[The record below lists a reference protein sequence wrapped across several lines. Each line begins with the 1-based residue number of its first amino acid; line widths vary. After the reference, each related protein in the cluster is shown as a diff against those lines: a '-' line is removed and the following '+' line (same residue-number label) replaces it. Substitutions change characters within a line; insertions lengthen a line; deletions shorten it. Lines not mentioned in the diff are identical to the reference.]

1 MMISQL
7 PVAGNRTL
15 VNFPINYYALGIFAI
30 AMGALEAIVV
40 VYLRQ
45 VYYPEG
51 FDFPLTFLSSQMLAI
66 EWIREVATI
75 VMLVC
80 IGIIA
85 GRNWLQRLACFLYCF
100 AIWDIFY
107 YIWLKL
113 LIDWPAS
120 FLTWDILFLIPVPW
134 IGPVLAPVI
143 SSLTMILMAG
153 IIINAQHR
161 SETFS
166 IRSLEW
172 SLIFLGALIILGTF
186 IWDYARLIIRDGF
199 LSRFWT
205 LADDQQFQKIIADFQ
220 PTHYSW
226 VGFIIG
232 ELCILGALAWMF
244 RRARPESQ

>member
-1 MMISQL
+1 MMMSQL
-7 PVAGNRTL
+7 TTTTNRSY
-15 VNFPINYYALGIFAI
+15 VNFPLNYYSLGIFAN

-45 VYYPEG
+45 VFYPEG
-51 FDFPLTFLSSQMLAI
+51 FDFPLTFISSQMLAV

-80 IGIIA
+80 IGLIV
-85 GRNWLQRLACFLYCF
+85 GRNSLQRFACFLYCF

-113 LIDWPAS
+113 LIDWPPS

-143 SSLTMILMAG
+143 ASLTMILMAG
-153 IIINAQHR
+153 MIINARHQN
-161 SETFS
+161 ETFR

-172 SLIFLGALIILGTF
+172 RLIFLGALIILGTF
-186 IWDYARLIIRDGF
+186 IWDYAQIIIRDGF
-199 LSRFWT
+199 LSRFWS
-205 LADDQQFQKIIADFQ
+205 LADDQQFLNVIFNYY
-220 PTHYSW
+220 PTHYNW
-226 VGFIIG
+226 TAF
-232 ELCILGALAWMF
+232 ILGEISILGSLALMY
-244 RRARPESQ
+244 RRTKSNEY

>member
-1 MMISQL
+1 MMSQIT
-7 PVAGNRTL
+7 ATTNRSC

-40 VYLRQ
+40 VYVRQ
-45 VYYPEG
+45 IYYPEG
-51 FDFPLTFLSSQMLAI
+51 FDFPLTFLSSQMIAI

-75 VMLVC
+75 VMLGC

-113 LIDWPAS
+113 LINWPAS

-143 SSLTMILMAG
+143 CSLTMILMAG
-153 IIINAQHR
+153 IIINAQYR
-161 SETFS
+161 NEAFRIKSF
-166 IRSLEW
+166 EW

-186 IWDYARLIIRDGF
+186 IWDYSRIIIRDGF
-199 LSRFWT
+199 FSRFWT
-205 LADDQQFQKIIADFQ
+205 LADDHQFQQIISAFD
-220 PTHYSW
+220 PTHYRW
-226 VGFIIG
+226 VVFIIG
-232 ELCILGALAWMF
+232 EICILSALALIF
-244 RRARPESQ
+244 RRAKPDSQ

>member
-1 MMISQL
+1 MMSQMTTTT
-7 PVAGNRTL
+7 NRTL
-15 VNFPINYYALGIFAI
+15 VNFPLNYYTLGIFAI
-30 AMGALEAIVV
+30 AMGAFEAIVV
-40 VYLRQ
+40 IYLRQ
-45 VYYPEG
+45 IYYPEG
-51 FDFPLTFLSSQMLAI
+51 FNFPLTFLSSQMVAI

-143 SSLTMILMAG
+143 ASLTMILMAG
-153 IIINAQHR
+153 IIINGQHR
-161 SETFS
+161 NAAFRIKSF
-166 IRSLEW
+166 EW
-172 SLIFLGALIILGTF
+172 SLIFLGVLIILGTF
-186 IWDYARLIIRDGF
+186 IWDYAQIIIKDGF

-205 LADDQQFQKIIADFQ
+205 LADDQQFQKIIAAYH
-220 PTHYSW
+220 PTSFNW
-226 VGFIIG
+226 VVFIIG
-232 ELCILGALAWMF
+232 EIFILAALILIL
-244 RRARPESQ
+244 RRARPAIH